1 MASKKPLPTKQQP
14 KKPAKKP
21 VKKRKVAKKPL
32 RNATQGS
39 LGKRLIIGCLWLGL
53 ISAMIGAVLVFGGY
67 LYIASNLPDHR
78 NYTFNETSKI
88 YSADGVKIGE
98 LFQTNP
104 TVRRTVVPIGEL
116 PIFLVDAILAA
127 EDADFYAH
135 EGLDY
140 FGMFRALYK
149 MITRGKISGGGSTIT
164 QQTVKNMLL
173 THEKKFERKF
183 KELIL
188 ARRLES
194 SLTKDEILNIYLN
207 IIYLGHGRNGIEE
220 AAQYYFGIPASKLS
234 LSQATTIAGLIQS
247 PENLSPRKHPKS
259 SKRRQIYV
267 LDQMVQKGFLGKT
280 EALSIKEAPLPK
292 LARPPR
298 IATAYRWFTDI
309 VVEELRDEY
318 SLEDLQTGGY
328 AIHTTL
334 DSTWQL
340 AAHAAVQAKLN
351 TSPGSI
357 TRGFKSGLNV
367 DAWIKSRRKALGR
380 KALSLGIPIQGVV
393 IKRTKNGIHISVGKG
408 TGRLNTKSAKRVEKI
423 VGRKL
428 KRGDLIR
435 IIIEK
440 PPTETDLGTFRLPNS
455 PEVGFVALDPHT
467 GDVRALIGGYDWR
480 QSKFNRATQMRRQ
493 IGSTFKPFVYGAA
506 FASRQ
511 YTLSTIL
518 NDSPETIPLGRGKYY
533 RPKNYSGKYAGNV
546 TLRRALAKSINT
558 TAIRTTLDLGT
569 RAVTEFAKRC
579 GLPGTFPKGPSLA
592 LGAVESSP
600 LALARAYGPFA
611 TGGKLAQSRFVSHIS
626 KGTST
631 LQRFEPRLEQ
641 VIPPGVAYLV
651 QEGLVG
657 VVKNG
662 TARRLR
668 DLPETV
674 GGKTGTT
681 NDNRDAWFVGIT
693 PRMVSA
699 VWVGRD
705 NNKSLWKKATGG
717 SVGAPIFKRFIET
730 IAPGTLEFPQHPESI
745 IALSIDED
753 GYQLRSVNAKGAPQK
768 ARGRREYYLN
778 GTEPDMAPEK
788 VENVEALWELG
799 DTEDSSIIP
808 KRNASKILPLFETAK
823 PSPKTMPADLKEIDA
838 LPLFDLVQ
846 PKKTTKTGENGIK
859 SVTVPAQAKPRQLQ
873 DEDAFE

>member
-1 MASKKPLPTKQQP
+1 MASVKRPPSKQLP
-14 KKPAKKP
+14 KKPVNKRKPKKTAKKKP
-21 VKKRKVAKKPL
+21 KKA
-32 RNATQGS
+32 GF
-39 LGKRLIIGCLWLGL
+39 GKRLIIGALWL
-53 ISAMIGAVLVFGGY
+53 SFFAAMLGIVLLFGAY
-67 LYIASNLPDHR
+67 LYIGSNLPDHR
-78 NYTFNETSKI
+78 NYSFIETSKI
-88 YSADGVKIGE
+88 YSTDGVKIGE
-98 LFQTNP
+98 LFQTDP

-116 PIFLVDAILAA
+116 PIFVVDAVLAA
-127 EDADFYAH
+127 EDGGFYQH
-135 EGLDY
+135 KGLDY
-140 FGMFRALYK
+140 FGMFRAFYK
-149 MITRGKISGGGSTIT
+149 MVTRGKISGGGSTIT

-220 AAQYYFGIPASKLS
+220 AAQFYFGVPASKLS

-267 LDQMVQKGFLGKT
+267 LDQMVKKGFLGKE
-280 EALSIKEAPLPK
+280 EAQTIKKAPLPK
-292 LARPPR
+292 LAPPPR
-298 IATAYRWFTDI
+298 IATAYRWFTD
-309 VVEELRDEY
+309 VAVKQLSKEY

-328 AIHTTL
+328 TIHTTL
-334 DSTWQL
+334 DSKWQL
-340 AAHAAVQAKLN
+340 AAHAAVQEKLN

-367 DAWIKSRRKALGR
+367 EKWIKKRSKKLGR
-380 KALSLGIPIQGVV
+380 KALSLGVPLQGVV
-393 IKRTKNGIHISVGKG
+393 LKRTKKEGITVSVGKG
-408 TGRLNTKSAKRVEKI
+408 TGRLNTKSVKRIEEI

-428 KRGDLIR
+428 KRGDLVR
-435 IIIEK
+435 IIVEK
-440 PPTETDLGTFRLPNS
+440 PPTETDLGTFRLPSS
-455 PEVGFVALDPHT
+455 PEVGFAALDPHT

-480 QSKFNRATQMRRQ
+480 QSKFNRATQMKRQ

-511 YTLSTIL
+511 YTLSTML
-518 NDSPETIPLGRGKYY
+518 NDSPETIHLGRGKYY
-533 RPKNYSGKYAGNV
+533 KPKNYSGKYSGNV
-546 TLRRALAKSINT
+546 TVRRALAKSINT
-558 TAIRTTLDLGT
+558 TAIRTTLDIGT
-569 RAVTEFAKRC
+569 SAVTKFAKRC
-579 GLPGTFPKGPSLA
+579 GLPGTFPNGPALA
-592 LGAVESSP
+592 LGVVESSP
-600 LALARAYGPFA
+600 LALARSYGPFA
-611 TGGKLAQSRFVSHIS
+611 TDGKLARSRFVTSVS

-631 LQRFEPRLEQ
+631 LQRFEPRVEQ
-641 VIPPGVAYLV
+641 VIPAGIAFLI

-662 TARRLR
+662 TARKLR
-668 DLPETV
+668 DLPETI

-730 IAPGTLEFPQHPESI
+730 IEPGALEFPPAPESI
-745 IALSIDED
+745 VVLNINED
-753 GYQLRSVNAKGAPQK
+753 GYQVRPVNPQEVQQST
-768 ARGRREYYLN
+768 RGKPEYFLK
-778 GTEPDMAPEK
+778 GTEPDIAPEK
-788 VENVEALWELG
+788 LEKVEALWEL
-799 DTEDSSIIP
+799 DEPVIDPIIP
-808 KRNASKILPLFETAK
+808 KNGAPQTLPLFETAPPPAVNRPAASKK
-823 PSPKTMPADLKEIDA
+823 PDV

-846 PKKTTKTGENGIK
+846 PKQEPDKRKNDIK
-859 SVTVPAQAKPRQLQ
+859 SVPAQTKTRQLL